1 MDLDFLEIRNGKI
14 CNASGEQVQL
24 RGTCVGGWMNMENF
38 INGYPGSELGVR
50 LAVADVLGTGK
61 AEYFFDRMLDK
72 MLGEEDVKFLKACQP
87 YYAKLFKGM
96 SEDRLDQV
104 MDSFALKNCRIN
116 AGLIDVVKKH
126 MK

>member
-50 LAVADVLGTGK
+50 LAVPMFWVPARRNIFLTACWIK
-61 AEYFFDRMLDK
+61 CWEKRMLN
-72 MLGEEDVKFLKACQP
+72 
-87 YYAKLFKGM
+87 
-96 SEDRLDQV
+96 S
-104 MDSFALKNCRIN
+104 
-116 AGLIDVVKKH
+116 
-126 MK
+126 